1 MIMQNNQLLKYL
13 QPEVISSVKNLEL
26 VARLVVEGY
35 LTGRHRSPFHGF
47 SVEFSQHRPYM
58 PGDNLRFVDWK
69 VYGRTDRYYI
79 KQFEEETNLRC
90 HILLDVSKSMQYSSE
105 KITKAQYASY
115 LTAGLTYLMLQQR
128 DSTGLVLFD
137 DEVKKIIPNRSV
149 FSHLNVILQTVDKA
163 EYGND
168 TNISN
173 ALHNVAEQIRK
184 RGLIILISDLLDD
197 PKSILN
203 GLKHFRHN
211 KHEILVFHI
220 IDPKEF
226 EFDFSGDVLFEDLEN
241 SNRIKTQPLYIREMY
256 RKKFSEY
263 LDYLKVNFSN
273 NRIDYQQLYTS
284 TLYDKALTEYL
295 LKRKRMF

>member
-1 MIMQNNQLLKYL
+1 MQDNQLLKYL

-35 LTGRHRSPFHGF
+35 LTGKHRSPFHGF

-58 PGDNLRFVDWK
+58 PGDNLRFIDWK
-69 VYGRTDRYYI
+69 VFGRTDRYYI

-90 HILLDVSKSMQYSSE
+90 HILLDVSKSMRYTSD

-137 DEVKKIIPNRSV
+137 DAIKSIIPARSV
-149 FSHLNVILQTVDKA
+149 ISHLNVILQAIDKV
-163 EYGND
+163 EYGSD
-168 TNISN
+168 TNISA
-173 ALHNVAEQIRK
+173 ALHKVAEQIRK

-197 PKSILN
+197 PQAILN

-220 IDPKEF
+220 IDPKEL
-226 EFDFSGDVLFEDLEN
+226 EFDFSGDVLFEDLE
-241 SNRIKTQPLYIREMY
+241 SRDKLKTQPRYIQEIY
-256 RKKFSEY
+256 KQKFGEY

-273 NRIDYQQLYTS
+273 NRIDYQQLFTS
-284 TLYDKALTEYL
+284 TPYDKALTEYL

>member
-1 MIMQNNQLLKYL
+1 MDNNQLLKYL
-13 QPEVISSVKNLEL
+13 QPEVISTVKNLEL

-58 PGDNLRFVDWK
+58 PGDNLRFIDWK
-69 VYGRTDRYYI
+69 VFGRTDRYYI
-79 KQFEEETNLRC
+79 KQFEEETNLRS
-90 HILLDVSKSMQYSSE
+90 HILLDVSKSMQYGSDTF
-105 KITKAQYASY
+105 TKAQYASY
-115 LTAGLTYLMLQQR
+115 LSAGLTYLMLQQR

-137 DEVKKIIPNRSV
+137 DTVQSIVPPKSV
-149 FSHLNVILQTVDKA
+149 FSHLNVILQELDNA
-163 EYGND
+163 EYGDD
-168 TNISN
+168 TNISA
-173 ALHNVAEQIRK
+173 ALHHVAERIHK

-197 PKSILN
+197 PHTILN

-220 IDPKEF
+220 IDPKEQ
-226 EFDFSGDVLFEDLEN
+226 EFDFSGDIVFEDIE
-241 SNRIKTQPLYIREMY
+241 SSDKIKTQPRYIREMY
-256 RKKFSEY
+256 RQKFNEF

-273 NRIDYQQLYTS
+273 NRIDYQQLYT
-284 TLYDKALTEYL
+284 TTPYDKALTEYL

>member
-1 MIMQNNQLLKYL
+1 MKDNQLLKYL

-47 SVEFSQHRPYM
+47 SVEFSEHRQYI

-69 VYGRTDRYYI
+69 VFGRTDRYYI

-137 DEVKKIIPNRSV
+137 DSIRSLISARSV
-149 FSHLNVILQTVDKA
+149 FSHLNVILQAIDTVQ
-163 EYGND
+163 YGND
-168 TNISN
+168 TNIST
-173 ALHNVAEQIRK
+173 ALHKVAEQIRK
-184 RGLIILISDLLDD
+184 RGLIILISDLLDE
-197 PKSILN
+197 PQAILN

-220 IDPKEF
+220 IDRKEI
-226 EFDFSGDVLFEDLEN
+226 EFDFSGDVLFEDLE
-241 SNRIKTQPLYIREMY
+241 SNDKIKTQPRYIREMY
-256 RKKFSEY
+256 RQKFSEY
-263 LDYLKVNFSN
+263 LDFLRVNFSN
-273 NRIDYQQLYTS
+273 NRIDYQQLFT
-284 TLYDKALTEYL
+284 TTPFDKALTEYL

>member
-1 MIMQNNQLLKYL
+1 MDTNQLLKYL

-26 VARLVVEGY
+26 VAKLVVEGY

-58 PGDNLRFVDWK
+58 PGDSLRFIDWK
-69 VYGRTDRYYI
+69 VYGRSDRYYI

-90 HILLDVSKSMQYSSE
+90 NILIDISKSMQYGSS

-115 LTAGLTYLMLQQR
+115 LAAGLTYLMLQQR

-137 DEVKKIIPNRSV
+137 DRIKTIIPPRSV
-149 FSHLNVILQTVDKA
+149 FSHLNVILHAIENA
-163 EYGND
+163 EFGTD
-168 TNISN
+168 TNIS
-173 ALHNVAEQIRK
+173 ATLHYVAEQIHK

-197 PKSILN
+197 PQDILN

-220 IDPKEF
+220 IDPKEL
-226 EFDFSGDVLFEDLEN
+226 EFDFSGDVMFEDLE
-241 SNRIKTQPLYIREMY
+241 SNDKLKTQPGYIREIY
-256 RKKFSEY
+256 KQKFQEF
-263 LDYLKVNFSN
+263 LDYFKLNFSN
-273 NRIDYQQLYTS
+273 NRIEYQQLFTD
-284 TLYDKALTEYL
+284 TPYDKALTEYL
-295 LKRKRMF
+295 LKRKRMY

>member
-1 MIMQNNQLLKYL
+1 MQDNQVLKYL

-35 LTGRHRSPFHGF
+35 LTGKHRSPFHGF

-58 PGDNLRFVDWK
+58 PGDNLRFIDWK
-69 VYGRTDRYYI
+69 VFGRTDRHYI

-90 HILLDVSKSMQYSSE
+90 HILLDVSKSMQYTRD

-115 LTAGLTYLMLQQR
+115 LSAGLTYLMLQQR

-137 DEVKKIIPNRSV
+137 DEIKRIIPARSV
-149 FSHLNVILQTVDKA
+149 LSHLNVILQAIDKV
-163 EYGND
+163 EYGSD
-168 TNISN
+168 TNISA
-173 ALHNVAEQIRK
+173 ALHKVAEQIRK
-184 RGLIILISDLLDD
+184 RGLIILISDLLDE
-197 PKSILN
+197 PQAILN

-220 IDPKEF
+220 IDPKEL
-226 EFDFSGDVLFEDLEN
+226 EFDFSGDVLFEDLE
-241 SNRIKTQPLYIREMY
+241 SKDKLKTQPRYIQEIY
-256 RKKFSEY
+256 KQKFGEY

-273 NRIDYQQLYTS
+273 NRIDYQQLFTS
-284 TLYDKALTEYL
+284 TPYDKALTEYL

>member
-1 MIMQNNQLLKYL
+1 M
-13 QPEVISSVKNLEL
+13 
-26 VARLVVEGY
+26 
-35 LTGRHRSPFHGF
+35 TGRHRSPFHGF

-58 PGDNLRFVDWK
+58 PGDNLRFIDWK
-69 VYGRTDRYYI
+69 VFGRTDRYYI

-115 LTAGLTYLMLQQR
+115 LTAGLSYLMLQQR
-128 DSTGLVLFD
+128 DSTGLILFD
-137 DEVKKIIPNRSV
+137 EAIKKIIPARSV
-149 FSHLNVILQTVDKA
+149 FSHLNVILQTIDKT
-163 EYGND
+163 EYGYD
-168 TNISN
+168 TNISA

-197 PKSILN
+197 PKAILN

-220 IDPKEF
+220 IDPKEL
-226 EFDFSGDVLFEDLEN
+226 EFDFAGDVLFEDLE
-241 SNRIKTQPLYIREMY
+241 SNYKLKTQPRYIREIY
-256 RKKFSEY
+256 QEKFSEY
-263 LDYLKVNFSN
+263 LDFLKVNFSN
-273 NRIDYQQLYTS
+273 NRIDYQQLFTS
-284 TLYDKALTEYL
+284 TPYDKALTEYL

>member
-1 MIMQNNQLLKYL
+1 MQDNQLLKYL

-35 LTGRHRSPFHGF
+35 LTGKHRSPFHGF

-58 PGDNLRFVDWK
+58 PGDNLRFIDWK
-69 VYGRTDRYYI
+69 VFGRTDRYYI

-90 HILLDVSKSMQYSSE
+90 HILLDVSKSMQYTSD

-137 DEVKKIIPNRSV
+137 DAIKSIIPARSV
-149 FSHLNVILQTVDKA
+149 ISHLNVILQAIDKV
-163 EYGND
+163 EYGSD
-168 TNISN
+168 TNISA
-173 ALHNVAEQIRK
+173 ALHKVAEQIRK
-184 RGLIILISDLLDD
+184 RGLIILISDLLDE
-197 PKSILN
+197 PQAILN

-220 IDPKEF
+220 IDPKEL
-226 EFDFSGDVLFEDLEN
+226 EFDFSGDVLFEDLE
-241 SNRIKTQPLYIREMY
+241 SRDKLKTQPRYIQEIY
-256 RKKFSEY
+256 KQKFGEY

-273 NRIDYQQLYTS
+273 NRIDYQQLFTS
-284 TLYDKALTEYL
+284 TPYDKALTEYL

>member
-1 MIMQNNQLLKYL
+1 MDTNQLLKYL

-26 VARLVVEGY
+26 VAKLVVEGY

-58 PGDNLRFVDWK
+58 PGDSLRFIDWK
-69 VYGRTDRYYI
+69 VYGRSDRYYI

-90 HILLDVSKSMQYSSE
+90 NILIDISKSMQYGSL

-115 LTAGLTYLMLQQR
+115 LAAGLTYLMLQQR

-137 DEVKKIIPNRSV
+137 DRIKTIIPPRSV
-149 FSHLNVILQTVDKA
+149 FSHLNVILHAIENA
-163 EYGND
+163 EFGTD
-168 TNISN
+168 TNISA
-173 ALHNVAEQIRK
+173 ALHYVAEQIHK

-197 PKSILN
+197 PQDILN

-220 IDPKEF
+220 IDPKEL
-226 EFDFSGDVLFEDLEN
+226 EFDFSGDVLFEDLE
-241 SNRIKTQPLYIREMY
+241 SNDKLKTQPGYIREIY
-256 RKKFSEY
+256 KQKFQEF
-263 LDYLKVNFSN
+263 LDYFKLNFSN
-273 NRIDYQQLYTS
+273 NRIEYQQLFTD
-284 TLYDKALTEYL
+284 TPYDKALTEYL
-295 LKRKRMF
+295 LKRKRMY

>member
-1 MIMQNNQLLKYL
+1 MQDNQLLKYL

-58 PGDNLRFVDWK
+58 PGDNLRFIDWK
-69 VYGRTDRYYI
+69 VFGRTDRYYI

-90 HILLDVSKSMQYSSE
+90 HILLDVSKSMQYASD

-115 LTAGLTYLMLQQR
+115 LTAGLTFLMLQQR

-137 DEVKKIIPNRSV
+137 DKIKKIVPPRSV
-149 FSHLNVILQTVDKA
+149 ISHLNVILQAVNKA

-168 TNISN
+168 TNISM
-173 ALHNVAEQIRK
+173 ALHSLAEQIRK

-197 PKSILN
+197 PQALLN

-220 IDPKEF
+220 IDRKEL
-226 EFDFSGDVLFEDLEN
+226 EFDFSGDVLFEDIE
-241 SNRIKTQPLYIREMY
+241 SNDKLKTQPRYIQE
-256 RKKFSEY
+256 
-263 LDYLKVNFSN
+263 
-273 NRIDYQQLYTS
+273 I
-284 TLYDKALTEYL
+284 
-295 LKRKRMF
+295 

>member
-1 MIMQNNQLLKYL
+1 MQDNELLKYL
-13 QPEVISSVKNLEL
+13 QPEVISSVKNLQL

-58 PGDNLRFVDWK
+58 PGDNLRFIDWK
-69 VYGRTDRYYI
+69 VFGRTDRYYI

-90 HILLDVSKSMQYSSE
+90 HILLDVSKSMQYASI
-105 KITKAQYASY
+105 KISKAQYASY
-115 LTAGLTYLMLQQR
+115 LVAGLTYLMLQQR

-137 DEVKKIIPNRSV
+137 NEIKKYIPPRSV
-149 FSHLNVILQTVDKA
+149 FSHLNVILRAVDKTK
-163 EYGND
+163 YGND
-168 TNISN
+168 TNISV
-173 ALHNVAEQIRK
+173 ALHNVADQIRK

-197 PKSILN
+197 PRAILN

-211 KHEILVFHI
+211 QHEILVFHI

-226 EFDFSGDVLFEDLEN
+226 EFNFSGDVLFEDLER
-241 SNRIKTQPLYIREMY
+241 SEKIKTQPRYIQEIYRQKFRE
-256 RKKFSEY
+256 F
-263 LDYLKVNFSN
+263 LDYLKINFSN

-284 TLYDKALTEYL
+284 TPYDKALTEYL

>member
-1 MIMQNNQLLKYL
+1 MQDNQLLKYL

-35 LTGRHRSPFHGF
+35 LTGKHRSPFHGF

-58 PGDNLRFVDWK
+58 PGDNLRFIDWK
-69 VYGRTDRYYI
+69 VFGRTDRYYI

-90 HILLDVSKSMQYSSE
+90 HILLDVSKSMQYTSD

-137 DEVKKIIPNRSV
+137 DAIKSIIPARSV
-149 FSHLNVILQTVDKA
+149 ISHLNVILQAIDKV
-163 EYGND
+163 EYGSD
-168 TNISN
+168 TNISA
-173 ALHNVAEQIRK
+173 ALHKVAEQIRK
-184 RGLIILISDLLDD
+184 RGLIILISDLLDE
-197 PKSILN
+197 PQAILN

-220 IDPKEF
+220 IDPKEL
-226 EFDFSGDVLFEDLEN
+226 EFDFSGDVLFEDLE
-241 SNRIKTQPLYIREMY
+241 SKDKLKTQPRYIQEIY
-256 RKKFSEY
+256 KQKFGEY

-273 NRIDYQQLYTS
+273 NRIDYQQLFTS
-284 TLYDKALTEYL
+284 TPYDKALTEYL

>member
-1 MIMQNNQLLKYL
+1 MDNNQLLKYL
-13 QPEVISSVKNLEL
+13 QPEVISTVKNLEL

-90 HILLDVSKSMQYSSE
+90 HILLDVSKSMQYGSDS
-105 KITKAQYASY
+105 ISKAQYASY

-137 DEVKKIIPNRSV
+137 DIVKSIVPPKSV
-149 FSHLNVILQTVDKA
+149 FSHLNVILQAVDKA
-163 EYGND
+163 EYGED
-168 TNISN
+168 TNISA
-173 ALHNVAEQIRK
+173 ALHYVAERIHK

-197 PKSILN
+197 PQAILN

-211 KHEILVFHI
+211 KHEILVFHV
-220 IDPKEF
+220 IDPKEQ
-226 EFDFSGDVLFEDLEN
+226 EFDFSGDIVFEDLE
-241 SNRIKTQPLYIREMY
+241 SSDKIKTQPRYIREIY
-256 RKKFSEY
+256 RQKFNEF

-273 NRIDYQQLYTS
+273 NRIDYQQLYT
-284 TLYDKALTEYL
+284 TTPYDKALTEYL

>member
-211 KHEILVFHI
+211 KHEILFFHI

>member
-1 MIMQNNQLLKYL
+1 MQDNQLLKYL

-35 LTGRHRSPFHGF
+35 LTGKHRSPFHGF

-58 PGDNLRFVDWK
+58 PGDNLRFIDWK
-69 VYGRTDRYYI
+69 VFGRTDRYYI

-90 HILLDVSKSMQYSSE
+90 HILLDVSKSMQYTSD

-137 DEVKKIIPNRSV
+137 DAIQSIIPARSV
-149 FSHLNVILQTVDKA
+149 ISHLNVILQAIDKV
-163 EYGND
+163 EYGSD
-168 TNISN
+168 TNISA
-173 ALHNVAEQIRK
+173 ALHKVAEQIRK

-197 PKSILN
+197 PLAILN

-220 IDPKEF
+220 IDPKEL
-226 EFDFSGDVLFEDLEN
+226 EFDFSGDVLFEDLE
-241 SNRIKTQPLYIREMY
+241 SRDKLKTQPRYIQEIY
-256 RKKFSEY
+256 KKKFGEY

-273 NRIDYQQLYTS
+273 NRIDYQQLFTS
-284 TLYDKALTEYL
+284 TPYDKALTEYL

>member
-1 MIMQNNQLLKYL
+1 MQDNELLKYL
-13 QPEVISSVKNLEL
+13 KPEVISSVKNLKL

-35 LTGRHRSPFHGF
+35 ITGRHRSPFHGF

-58 PGDNLRFVDWK
+58 PGDNLRFIDWK
-69 VYGRTDRYYI
+69 VFGRTDRYYI

-90 HILLDVSKSMQYSSE
+90 HILLDVSKSMQYTST
-105 KITKAQYASY
+105 KISKAQYASY
-115 LTAGLTYLMLQQR
+115 LVAGLTYLMLQQR

-137 DEVKKIIPNRSV
+137 NEIKKYIPPRSV
-149 FSHLNVILQTVDKA
+149 FSHLNIILHAIDKT

-168 TNISN
+168 TNISV
-173 ALHNVAEQIRK
+173 ALHNVAEQIHK

-197 PKSILN
+197 PQAILN

-226 EFDFSGDVLFEDLEN
+226 EFDFSGDVLFEDLER
-241 SNRIKTQPLYIREMY
+241 SEKIKTQPRYIREIY
-256 RKKFSEY
+256 RQKFREY

-284 TLYDKALTEYL
+284 TPYDKALTEYL